1 MWWFW
6 VAVARFKV
14 QWWMELWF
22 SEEVAFMLTSTILLR
37 RHSKHVCGASESQI
51 CSKRRARKHEVQSTS
66 ARQQTR
72 ADRPRAHVTS
82 INHRLCAD
90 ETRPDSPDV
99 CWWAPRRMQVMGKLM
114 WTEMR
119 DRHALLRLDDFTSS
133 SVAASP

>member
-51 CSKRRARKHEVQSTS
+51 CSGGARGNMKSKAPAPGSKRAPTARVRT
-66 ARQQTR
+66 
-72 ADRPRAHVTS
+72 
-82 INHRLCAD
+82 
-90 ETRPDSPDV
+90 
-99 CWWAPRRMQVMGKLM
+99 
-114 WTEMR
+114 
-119 DRHALLRLDDFTSS
+119 
-133 SVAASP
+133 